1 MNKTQS
7 ERHEPVVACQIDL
20 EGRRKLISRQSK
32 EEFGNLKKY
41 IDRLLRNGYEF
52 ADLNDILAGY
62 SQKKTAGI
70 ESFRFRYITLAGTLI
85 QDDQGIRLL
94 DEFDVYEYRKKD
106 ATLVLR
112 NTTIE
117 NIDQALASLR

>member
-7 ERHEPVVACQIDL
+7 ERHEPVALRQIDL
-20 EGRRKLISRQSK
+20 EKRRESISRQSK
-32 EEFGNLKKY
+32 EEFCNLKRY
-41 IDRLLRNGYEF
+41 IDRLLRGGYEF
-52 ADLNDILAGY
+52 AELNDILAGY
-62 SQKKTAGI
+62 SQKKTEGI

-85 QDDQGIRLL
+85 QDNQGIRLL

-112 NTTIE
+112 KATIE
-117 NIDQALASLR
+117 NIDQALASLK